1 MVRAK
6 KRRSK
11 CHDAQLLEMLS
22 GCRADDPEQRRIAL
36 LKSWLASEDS
46 GRIDKE
52 AEEAV
57 KLIRATADHL
67 NGTSRDRRMAMCITA
82 VYAKRIEGPEADSK
96 LLEALRAAGVDN
108 WEGYSEAVSN
118 FEKKDKG

>member
-1 MVRAK
+1 M

-22 GCRADDPEQRRIAL
+22 GPARPNDPEERRIAL

-46 GRIDKE
+46 GRIGKE

-82 VYAKRIEGPEADSK
+82 VYAKRIKELEADSK
-96 LLEALRAAGVDN
+96 FLEVLRAEGVDN
-108 WEGYSEAVSN
+108 WEGFSEAVR
-118 FEKKDKG
+118 KLGL